1 MSTGRANRAILK
13 KGPPARREPS
23 SEAQLERP
31 EDLDA
36 EFAELSREHA
46 GLEAARHELENRP
59 KDIVAHKAHV
69 NSLRAYLEHLHRY
82 MTARGLRVPRSTRR

>member
-13 KGPPARREPS
+13 RGPPAGREPP

-46 GLEAARHELENRP
+46 ALEAAHHELENRP
-59 KDIVAHKAHV
+59 KDIVAQ
-69 NSLRAYLEHLHRY
+69 
-82 MTARGLRVPRSTRR
+82 RRT